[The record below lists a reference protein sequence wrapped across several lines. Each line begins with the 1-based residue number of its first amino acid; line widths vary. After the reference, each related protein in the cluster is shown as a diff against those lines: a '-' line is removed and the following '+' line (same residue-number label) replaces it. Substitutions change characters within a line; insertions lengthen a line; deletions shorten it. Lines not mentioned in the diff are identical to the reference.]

1 MFPRFFHANCK
12 RIFIYLRLALYICM
26 AVLYL
31 RYIWLSS
38 ILIKLGFDV
47 EENLDPR
54 PRLCQSLSICHW
66 NVNSVSA
73 HNFSKVFLL
82 RAYISTHKFDVIR
95 ISQTFLNFDTEF
107 DDENLKIEGY
117 NIVRKTTCQEENCN
131 CRSVFSPIPCSK

>member
-1 MFPRFFHANCK
+1 
-12 RIFIYLRLALYICM
+12 M

-38 ILIKLGFDV
+38 ILVKLGFDV

-54 PRLCQSLSICHW
+54 PRPCQSLSLCHW